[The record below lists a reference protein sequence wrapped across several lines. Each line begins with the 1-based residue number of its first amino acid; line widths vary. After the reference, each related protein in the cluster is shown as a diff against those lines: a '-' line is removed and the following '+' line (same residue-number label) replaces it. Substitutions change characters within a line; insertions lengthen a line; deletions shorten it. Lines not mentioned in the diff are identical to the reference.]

1 MTPTHTPW
9 MARTIQFALALLER
23 FRYLKFGIVGA
34 SGTVLNLAVLY
45 VAQEYLFVS
54 IAARQERL
62 YVSLAT
68 AIFVATINNFT
79 WNRLW
84 TWADRMLVPKGAA
97 PGGAQG
103 RNGLI
108 FAQFLRYTLA
118 SWLGIALNYGLT
130 LWAAQHMHYLLG
142 NLLSIVAA
150 SVVNFLAN
158 DRWTFRKTTPP

>member
-1 MTPTHTPW
+1 MVSLQTPW
-9 MARTIQFALALLER
+9 LTRTVNTCLNLLER

-34 SGTVLNLAVLY
+34 SGTIINMMVLY
-45 VAQEYLFVS
+45 LSQEYVFVS
-54 IAARQERL
+54 IGSRQDRL
-62 YVSLAT
+62 YLALAM

-84 TWADRMLVPKGAA
+84 TWADRMLIPIHAN
-97 PGGAQG
+97 PGQTSNQKAM
-103 RNGLI
+103 I
-108 FAQFLRYTLA
+108 FAQFMRYTLA

-150 SVVNFLAN
+150 SVVNFLTN
-158 DRWTFRKTTPP
+158 DRWTFRKTNLP